1 MRHIMM
7 ASAAVAALAM
17 PVAVQAQQ
25 ITSGIEGIVRDE
37 AGKPIADAEVVVTDT
52 RTGVERKMVT
62 NKSGNFRADSLP
74 TGGPFIVT
82 ANARGHEGQTVND
95 ISINLQGN
103 TSLDFK
109 LSSGSGEI
117 VVTGGRVPVTQLAI
131 GPGQSFGQEDLKDFS
146 SITRDIRDIIRID
159 PRVSLSRSNE
169 VDRISCLGGNDRSN
183 SFSVDGIVQS
193 DTFGLNGTPF
203 ASRNA
208 MPVPFDVA
216 GEVSVEFAPQD
227 VQYGAFTGCQI
238 NVVTKGGSN
247 KFHGNAFFT
256 YASDKLQGNHIGDQD
271 FTPSPFKEKRWGA
284 SISGPII
291 KDRLFFFGSYEE
303 TDLGDAHDQGP
314 VDAGY
319 GNPMEFITTAQY
331 NEIAAIMKDTYG
343 VDPGPLA
350 KTLPETSR
358 RFFGRLD
365 WYINDHHRLEATY
378 QRLDEL
384 NVEPDDFSSTRITGL
399 NTFEAE
405 GTQSNYYS
413 LRLYSQWNDK
423 LSSELRASRSE
434 VQDVQGPYGGGEAQ
448 SDKPLPRII
457 VGVTNNGFE
466 GQFLAGP
473 GFSRTSNDLRTE
485 INQYKALVNLAAGD
499 HKLSIGGEINQLM
512 TLNLFGQ
519 NTTGT
524 LNFANIADLRA
535 GLLSGGTNTNP
546 SAAQIL
552 QGQGA
557 GAYGNFTA
565 SGDIHDAT
573 AQWTRT
579 TFSIYAQDKWQL
591 TPKFNVLA
599 GMRIEWMDGGAPGAN
614 PNFFARYGFTNA
626 VPFSKVD
633 PLFLPRL
640 GFTYNFQNSGFLS
653 RTQLTGGVGIFS
665 GGDPTVVFM
674 NAFQNNGYP
683 LGAGSTGNNALCGAN
698 GTRINVL
705 QGGKFT
711 GIPQCVRDQ
720 AAAQAKAGLADT
732 NSTDPNF
739 KTPTVMRAN
748 IGLSTRFGGDKGFF
762 GNWRLQLDYIYSR
775 FRDPVSL
782 VDLSQTIDP
791 SKGLKGH
798 MVDGR
803 PLYSA
808 IDPTVAGCTAR
819 LQGTGGTPPKWI
831 NVNAPCFSTQRDD
844 EIQVT
849 NGRNYSS
856 HVISALLEKTFHGG
870 IFTST
875 GRTRVNLGY
884 AFTKAQNSR
893 YNNGTTAAGNFDG
906 AVVWDLQDP
915 AVATSEFEVRHNFTA
930 GLSFRE
936 EFVKDYGTDFG
947 FTFVG
952 REGRPYSY
960 TFNGNGVSN
969 TRFADDQSGAAQ
981 LLYIPTG
988 PNDPNV
994 VYVGSTVGGVAQT
1007 KEQTAKLLN
1016 DYIDGEKCLQKFRGR
1031 SVPRSSCR
1039 GPWFFDLDVRISQE
1053 LPGPLSMFGIKDKI
1067 RLFMDVDNVLNMIDS
1082 SWNVSRSR
1090 GTSVQMLTAGY
1101 DTQGRYVYSAYN
1113 PVRAPSI
1120 QTSSSLWRAQIGI
1133 NYNF

>member
-1 MRHIMM
+1 MRQFYL
-7 ASAAVAALAM
+7 AGAAVAALVM
-17 PVAVQAQQ
+17 PAAVHAQQ
-25 ITSGIEGIVRDE
+25 ITSGIEGAVRDD
-37 AGKPIADAEVVVTDT
+37 AGKAIAGAEVIVTDT
-52 RTGVERKMVT
+52 RTGVERT
-62 NKSGNFRADSLP
+62 LAANGSGYFRADALV
-74 TGGPFIVT
+74 TGGPYEVVVT
-82 ANARGHEGQTVND
+82 APGFEGQTVQN
-95 ISINLQGN
+95 IMLTLQGN
-103 TSLDFK
+103 TSLDFV
-109 LSSGSGEI
+109 LTRGSGDI
-117 VVTGGRVPVTQLAI
+117 VVTGGRANQTQLAI
-131 GPGQSFGQEDLKDFS
+131 GPGQSFGEQDLKDFS

-183 SFSVDGIVQS
+183 SFSVDGIVQA

-208 MPVPFDVA
+208 MPVPFDAA

-227 VQYGAFTGCQI
+227 VQYGSFTGCAI
-238 NVVTKGGSN
+238 NLVTKPGSN
-247 KFHGNAFFT
+247 KFHGNAFFN
-256 YASDKLQGNHIGDQD
+256 YASDKLQGNSIGSED

-291 KDRLFFFGSYEE
+291 KDRLFFSGSYEE
-303 TDLGDAHDQGP
+303 TDLGDSHDQGP
-314 VDAGY
+314 IDAGY
-319 GNPMEFITTAQY
+319 GNPMDFITTAQF
-331 NEIAAIMKDTYG
+331 NEISKIIKDNYG
-343 VDPGPLA
+343 IDSGPLA
-350 KTLPETSR
+350 RTLPETSR

-413 LRLYSQWNDK
+413 LRLYSQWSDK
-423 LSSELRASRSE
+423 LSTELRASRSE

-448 SDKPLPRII
+448 SDNPMPRII
-457 VGVTNNGFE
+457 VGVTNNGKE

-485 INQYKALVNLAAGD
+485 INQYKALANLTVD
-499 HKLSIGGEINQLM
+499 NHKLTFGAEVNELM

-524 LNFANIADLRA
+524 LNFTNIADLRA

-565 SGDIHDAT
+565 SGDIRDAT

-579 TFSIYAQDKWQL
+579 TFSIYAQDKWQVS
-591 TPKFNVLA
+591 PKFDVL
-599 GMRIEWMDGGAPGAN
+599 GGVRVEWMDGGAPGAN
-614 PNFFARYGFTNA
+614 PNFYDRYGFSNA
-626 VPFSKVD
+626 VPFSKID
-633 PLFLPRL
+633 PLVLPRL
-640 GFTYNFQNSGFLS
+640 GLSYNFQNEGFFS

-674 NAFQNNGYP
+674 NAFQNNGFP
-683 LGAGSTGNNALCGAN
+683 LGAGSTGNNALCGT
-698 GTRINVL
+698 GRINVL

-739 KTPTVMRAN
+739 ITPTVMRAN
-748 IGLSTRFGGDKGFF
+748 IGLSTRFGGNKGFF
-762 GNWRLQLDYIYSR
+762 GNWRLQMDYIYSR
-775 FRDPVSL
+775 FRNPVTL

-791 SKGLKGH
+791 SKGLNGR

-808 IDPTVAGCTAR
+808 IDPTVAGCDAT
-819 LQGTGGTPPKWI
+819 LEGTGGSPPKWH
-831 NVNAPCFSTQRDD
+831 NVTKPCFNTQRDD

-856 HVISALLEKTFHGG
+856 HVVSVMLQKTFQSGLFTPGG
-870 IFTST
+870 SSRF
-875 GRTRVNLGY
+875 NFGY
-884 AFTKAQNSR
+884 AFTKAENNR

-906 AVVWDLQDP
+906 AVVFDLQDP
-915 AVATSEFEVRHNFTA
+915 AVATSEFEVRHNFTL

-936 EFVKDYGTDFG
+936 QFVKNYDTQFG

-960 TFNGNGVSN
+960 TFNGNGVAA
-969 TRFADDQSGAAQ
+969 TRFTDDQSGAGQ

-994 VYVGSTVGGVAQT
+994 GYVASTVGGVAQT
-1007 KEQTAKLLN
+1007 ADQTKQLLN
-1016 DYIDGEKCLQKFRGR
+1016 DYIDSQKCLQKFRGR
-1031 SVPRSSCR
+1031 SAERSSCR
-1039 GPWFFDLDVRISQE
+1039 GPWFFDLDLRFSQD
-1053 LPGPLSMFGIKDKI
+1053 LPGPGSLFGIEDRI
-1067 RLFMDVDNVLNMIDS
+1067 NVFLDVDNFLNFIDS

-1090 GTSVQMLTAGY
+1090 GTSVNMVTAGY
-1101 DTQGRYVYSAYN
+1101 DGQGRYIYSAYN
-1113 PVRAPSI
+1113 PVRQPGI
-1120 QTSSSLWRAQIGI
+1120 QVSSSLWRAQLGVR
-1133 NYNF
+1133 YSF

>member
-1 MRHIMM
+1 MRQVFL
-7 ASAAVAALAM
+7 AGAAVAALVM
-17 PVAVQAQQ
+17 PAAVHAQQ
-25 ITSGIEGIVRDE
+25 ITSGIEGAVRDE
-37 AGKPIADAEVVVTDT
+37 AGKPIAGAEVVVTDT
-52 RTGVERKMVT
+52 RTGVERT
-62 NKSGNFRADSLP
+62 LTANNSGYFRADALV
-74 TGGPFIVT
+74 TGGPYTVAVSAAGF
-82 ANARGHEGQTVND
+82 EGQTIQN
-95 ISINLQGN
+95 IALTLQGN
-103 TSLDFK
+103 TSLDFNLTK
-109 LSSGSGEI
+109 GDGEI
-117 VVTGGRVPVTQLAI
+117 VVTAARANQTQLAI
-131 GPGQSFGQEDLKDFS
+131 GPGQSFGEQDLKDFS

-208 MPVPFDVA
+208 MPVPFDIIA
-216 GEVSVEFAPQD
+216 ETSVEFAPYD
-227 VQYGAFTGCQI
+227 VQYGAFTGCAI
-238 NVVTKGGSN
+238 NVVTKPGAN
-247 KFHGNAFFT
+247 KFHGSAFFN
-256 YASDKLQGNHIGDQD
+256 YASDKLQGKSIGTDD

-284 SISGPII
+284 TISGPIL
-291 KDRLFFFGSYEE
+291 KDRLFFFGGYEE
-303 TDLGDAHDQGP
+303 TDLGDSHDQGP
-314 VDAGY
+314 VDGGY
-319 GNPMEFITTAQY
+319 GNPMAFITTAQFE
-331 NEIAAIMKDTYG
+331 EISKIIKDNYG
-343 VDPGPLA
+343 IDSGPLA
-350 KTLPETSR
+350 RTLPETSR

-423 LSSELRASRSE
+423 LSTELRASRSE

-448 SDKPLPRII
+448 SDNPMPRII
-457 VGVTNNGFE
+457 VGVTNNGSE

-485 INQYKALVNLAAGD
+485 INQYKALANLSVGN
-499 HKLSIGGEINQLM
+499 HKLTFGGEVNELM

-524 LNFANIADLRA
+524 LNFSNIADLRA

-579 TFSIYAQDKWQL
+579 TFTLYAQDKWQV
-591 TPKFNVLA
+591 TPKFDVL
-599 GMRIEWMDGGAPGAN
+599 GGVRVDWMDGGAPGAN
-614 PNFFARYGFTNA
+614 PNFFERYGFTNA
-626 VPFSKVD
+626 VPFSKID
-633 PLFLPRL
+633 PLVLPRL
-640 GFTYNFQNSGFLS
+640 GFSYNFQNEGFFS

-674 NAFQNNGYP
+674 NAFQNNGFP
-683 LGAGSTGNNALCGAN
+683 LGAGSTGNNALCGPN

-705 QGGKFT
+705 AGGKFS

-720 AAAQAKAGLADT
+720 AAAQARGGLADT

-739 KTPTVMRAN
+739 QTPTVMRAN
-748 IGLSTRFGGDKGFF
+748 IGLSTRFGGNRGFF
-762 GNWRLQLDYIYSR
+762 SNWRLQLDYIYSR
-775 FRDPVSL
+775 YRNPVTL

-791 SKGLKGH
+791 RKGLNGR

-808 IDPTVAGCTAR
+808 IDPTVAGCDAT
-819 LQGTGGTPPKWI
+819 LEGTGGSPPKWH
-831 NVNAPCFSTQRDD
+831 NVSTACFNTQRDD

-849 NGRNYSS
+849 NGRSYDSHTVSVMLQKSFESGLFTPGGSS
-856 HVISALLEKTFHGG
+856 RFN
-870 IFTST
+870 F
-875 GRTRVNLGY
+875 GY
-884 AFTKAQNSR
+884 AFTKAQNNR

-906 AVVWDLQDP
+906 AVVFDLQDP
-915 AVATSEFEVRHNFTA
+915 AVATSEFEVRHNFTL

-936 EFVKDYGTDFG
+936 QFVKNYDTQFG

-960 TFNGNGVSN
+960 TFNGNGVS
-969 TRFADDQSGAAQ
+969 TARFTDDQSGAGQ
-981 LLYIPTG
+981 LLYVPTG

-994 VYVGSTVGGVAQT
+994 TYAPGTVGGVAQT
-1007 KEQTAKLLN
+1007 PEQTAKLLN
-1016 DYIDGEKCLQKFRGR
+1016 DYIDGEKCLKKFRGR
-1031 SVPRSSCR
+1031 SAERSSCR
-1039 GPWFFDLDVRISQE
+1039 GPWFFDLDLRFSQD
-1053 LPGPLSMFGIKDKI
+1053 LPGPGTLFGIEDRI
-1067 RLFMDVDNVLNMIDS
+1067 NVFLDVDNFLNFLDS
-1082 SWNVSRSR
+1082 NWNVSRSR
-1090 GTSVQMLTAGY
+1090 GTSINMITAGY
-1101 DTQGRYVYSAYN
+1101 DAQGRYVYSAYN
-1113 PVRAPSI
+1113 PVRQPSI
-1120 QTSSSLWRAQIGI
+1120 QVSSSLWRAQLGI
-1133 NYNF
+1133 KYSF